1 MADDLKFTTVHGYK
15 TYYNE
20 EVRNGL
26 NHLLVDLDLS
36 EVKPLYD
43 YARMNSAAN
52 FEDDHDRQY
61 ALIYDRSKGAYTIIS
76 RKS

>member
-1 MADDLKFTTVHGYK
+1 MADNLKFTTIHGYK

-20 EVRNGL
+20 EVRNGM
-26 NHLLVDLDLS
+26 NRLLVDLDLS

-43 YARMNSAAN
+43 YARMNGSAN
-52 FEDDHDRQY
+52 YEDDYDKQY
-61 ALIYDRSKGAYTIIS
+61 TLIYDRSKGAYTIIS